1 MPFSGTG
8 SLCSDSEDDPVNT
21 SSSTSSC
28 KINNISNE
36 TNASTITCQI
46 IGNCEF
52 VSIFPSFCMF
62 RCHYVLKKFLKII
75 SDK

>member
-21 SSSTSSC
+21 TSSSTSTSNC
-28 KINNISNE
+28 KINNITE
-36 TNASTITCQI
+36 TSPATFTSHI

-52 VSIFPSFCMF
+52 VSIFLNMMTF
-62 RCHYVLKKFLKII
+62 KKG
-75 SDK
+75 